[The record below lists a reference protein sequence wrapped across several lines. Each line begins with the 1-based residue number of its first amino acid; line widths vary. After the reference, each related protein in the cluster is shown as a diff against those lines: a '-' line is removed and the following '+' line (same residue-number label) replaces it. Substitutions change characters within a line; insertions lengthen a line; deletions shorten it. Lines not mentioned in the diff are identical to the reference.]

1 MISLWCTFIFV
12 FFIDEYPYI
21 LDLWLAADFSDFV
34 GIIFRRKINIWW
46 FSEGKQ
52 AGVLKNEVILKMR

>member
-1 MISLWCTFIFV
+1 MSLWYTFIFV
-12 FFIDEYPYI
+12 SFIDEYTYI

-34 GIIFRRKINIWW
+34 GVIFRKKINIWW

-52 AGVLKNEVILKMR
+52 AEVLKSEVRLKMR